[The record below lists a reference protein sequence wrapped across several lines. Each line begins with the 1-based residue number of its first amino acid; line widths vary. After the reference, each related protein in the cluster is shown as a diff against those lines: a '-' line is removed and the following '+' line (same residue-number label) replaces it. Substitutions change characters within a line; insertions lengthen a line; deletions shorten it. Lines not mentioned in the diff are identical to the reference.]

1 MFDVNEDYLKEALE
15 IMSYEQLT
23 LEERLRIIIEKNLL
37 RGAEKDA

>member
-1 MFDVNEDYLKEALE
+1 MLEVNEEYVKEAIE

-37 RGAEKDA
+37 RGAE

>member
-37 RGAEKDA
+37 RGAEKDM